1 MRLVFNGLESPIEVG
16 FGKVSTLQVENEALF
31 ARVARSL
38 ACGDPLFA
46 LEPYSLWED
55 GIEVSPSSSLLFVS
69 DPLSLPWDDRSLM
82 GEVLKRI
89 EREFLEDEDLRREIE
104 GLDAEL
110 SSKLLR
116 MGFGMNSDYGFG
128 LEWNLFRYLKFRNFG
143 VGMRGDEPLLEN
155 LLRFLSLALDA
166 GCKRVIVFVNLKTF
180 LTKRELKELFEFVF
194 RSNLR
199 ILLLENKRDESTY
212 EHELKT
218 SIDLHFLESL

>member
-1 MRLVFNGLESPIEVG
+1 MRLVFSGLEAPIEVG
-16 FGKVSTLQVENEALF
+16 FGKVSTLQVESEALF
-31 ARVARSL
+31 ARIVRSL
-38 ACGDPLFA
+38 VCGDPLSA

-55 GIEVSPSSSLLFVS
+55 GVEVSPSSSLLFVS
-69 DPLSLPWDDRSLM
+69 DPLNLPWDDRALM

-89 EREFLEDEDLRREIE
+89 EREFLEDEDFRREVE
-104 GLDAEL
+104 SLDAEL

-128 LEWNLFRYLKFRNFG
+128 LEWSLSRYLKFRNFG
-143 VGMRGDEPLLEN
+143 VGTRGDEPLLEN

-166 GCKRVIVFVNLKTF
+166 GCEKTIVFVNLKTF

-199 ILLLENKRDESTY
+199 ILLLENKQDDSTY
-212 EHELKT
+212 EHELKM
-218 SIDLHFLESL
+218 SIDLHFLES

>member
-1 MRLVFNGLESPIEVG
+1 MRLVFSGLEAPIEVG
-16 FGKVSTLQVENEALF
+16 FGKVSTLQVESEALF
-31 ARVARSL
+31 ARIVRSL
-38 ACGDPLFA
+38 VCGDPLSA

-55 GIEVSPSSSLLFVS
+55 GVEVSPSSSLLFVS
-69 DPLSLPWDDRSLM
+69 DPLNLPWDDRALM

-89 EREFLEDEDLRREIE
+89 EREFLEDEDFRREVE
-104 GLDAEL
+104 SLDAEL

-128 LEWNLFRYLKFRNFG
+128 LEWSLSRYLKFRNFG
-143 VGMRGDEPLLEN
+143 VGTRGDEPLLEN

-166 GCKRVIVFVNLKTF
+166 GCEKAIVFVNLKTF

-199 ILLLENKRDESTY
+199 ILLLENKQDDSMY
-212 EHELKT
+212 EHELKM
-218 SIDLHFLESL
+218 SIDLHFLES

>member
-1 MRLVFNGLESPIEVG
+1 MRLVFGGLETPIEVG
-16 FGKVSTLQVENEALF
+16 FGRVSTLQVESEALF
-31 ARVARSL
+31 ARIARSL
-38 ACGDPLFA
+38 ACVDPLSA

-55 GIEVSPSSSLLFVS
+55 GVEVSPSSSLLFVS

-82 GEVLKRI
+82 GEVLRRI
-89 EREFLEDEDLRREIE
+89 EREFLEDEDFRREIE

-128 LEWNLFRYLKFRNFG
+128 LEWSLSRYLRFRGFE
-143 VGMRGDEPLLEN
+143 VGMRGDESLLEN

-166 GCKRVIVFVNLKTF
+166 GCERVIVFVNLKTF
-180 LTKRELKELFEFVF
+180 LTKNDLKELFEFVF

-199 ILLLENKRDESTY
+199 ILLLENKQDDSMY

-218 SIDLHFLESL
+218 SIDLHFLES

>member
-1 MRLVFNGLESPIEVG
+1 MRLVFSGLEDSIDLD
-16 FGKVSTLQVENEALF
+16 FGRVSTLQVENEALF

-38 ACGDPLFA
+38 ACGDPLSA
-46 LEPYSLWED
+46 PEPYSLWE
-55 GIEVSPSSSLLFVS
+55 GGVEMNPSSSLLFVS

-89 EREFLEDEDLRREIE
+89 EREFLEDEDFRREIE

-128 LEWNLFRYLKFRNFG
+128 LEWSLSRYLKSRNFG
-143 VGMRGDEPLLEN
+143 VGVRGDEPFLEN
-155 LLRFLSLALDA
+155 LLKFLSLALDA
-166 GCKRVIVFVNLKTF
+166 GCEKIIVFVNLKTF
-180 LTKRELKELFEFVF
+180 LTKNDLKELFEFAF

-199 ILLLENKRDESTY
+199 ILLLENKQDDSIH
-212 EHELKT
+212 EHESKI
-218 SIDLHFLESL
+218 SIDLHFLES

>member
-1 MRLVFNGLESPIEVG
+1 MRLVFSGLEDSIDLS
-16 FGKVSTLQVENEALF
+16 FGRVSTLQVENEALF
-31 ARVARSL
+31 ARIARSL
-38 ACGDPLFA
+38 ACSDPLSA

-55 GIEVSPSSSLLFVS
+55 GVEVSPSSSLLFVS

-89 EREFLEDEDLRREIE
+89 EREFLEDEDFRREVE

-128 LEWNLFRYLKFRNFG
+128 LEWSLSRYLKFRNFG
-143 VGMRGDEPLLEN
+143 VGMREDETLLEN
-155 LLRFLSLALDA
+155 LLRFLSLVLDA
-166 GCKRVIVFVNLKTF
+166 GCKKVIVFVNLKTF
-180 LTKRELKELFEFVF
+180 LTENDLKELFGFVF

-199 ILLLENKRDESTY
+199 ILLLENKRDDSIY
-212 EHELKT
+212 EHELKI
-218 SIDLHFLESL
+218 SIDLHFLES

>member
-1 MRLVFNGLESPIEVG
+1 MRLVFSGLEASIEVG
-16 FGKVSTLQVENEALF
+16 FGKVSTLQVESEALF
-31 ARVARSL
+31 ARIVRSL
-38 ACGDPLFA
+38 ACGDPLSA

-55 GIEVSPSSSLLFVS
+55 GVEVSPSSSLLFVS
-69 DPLSLPWDDRSLM
+69 DPLSLPWDDRALM

-89 EREFLEDEDLRREIE
+89 EREFLEDEDFRREVE
-104 GLDAEL
+104 NLDAEL

-128 LEWNLFRYLKFRNFG
+128 LEWSLSRYLKFRNFG
-143 VGMRGDEPLLEN
+143 VGMRGDDPLLEN

-166 GCKRVIVFVNLKTF
+166 GCEKTIVFVNLKTF

-199 ILLLENKRDESTY
+199 ILLLENKQDDSTY
-212 EHELKT
+212 EHELKM
-218 SIDLHFLESL
+218 SIDLHFLES